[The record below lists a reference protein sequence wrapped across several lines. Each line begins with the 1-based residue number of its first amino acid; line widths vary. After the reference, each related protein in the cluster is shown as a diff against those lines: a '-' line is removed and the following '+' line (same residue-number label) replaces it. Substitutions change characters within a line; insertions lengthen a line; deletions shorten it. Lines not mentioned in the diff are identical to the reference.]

1 MTVRDRGARD
11 RRRRASPLRPRDARW
26 HGLTAGEAC
35 AQLGVD
41 PPSGL
46 DAAEVER
53 RRAKVGPNKLAEAK
67 KEPGWQAFLR
77 QYRDLMQLVLLGA
90 AVVSIVALQEW
101 STGLVIIG
109 LTVLNAVLGL
119 NQEGKAAESVA
130 ALQKMLLIHAHVRRG
145 GERADIP
152 AEELVPGD
160 IVTFEAGDKVPADGR
175 LVLAATLEIEEA
187 ALTGESTPVLKSV
200 EPITGEDVPLG
211 DRVDMAY
218 MNSTVTRGRGEMVVT
233 ATGMATEVGQISG
246 MLSQVQ
252 QEKTP
257 LTRQLDQLTVL
268 ITITAAIALALV
280 IVFGLVRGED
290 FDELFVIGIA
300 LAIAAIPTGLP
311 AVVTTMLSLGTQA
324 LAAKGAIVKRLRS
337 VETLGS
343 TSAICSDKTGTLTLN
358 QMTARELVVVGR
370 RYAIEGEGYATEG
383 RILRVAGES
392 ETSLDPF
399 LLPMALAND
408 AAVRDGEI
416 VGDPTEAALVV
427 LAAKGGLDVGETRRR
442 FPRVGEVPFD
452 SDYKFMA
459 TFHEM
464 DDDGRKVVRCFV
476 KGAPDVLLAR
486 SSAIRDAE
494 GSTVPVEGAR
504 DRVLEENDRLAGEG
518 LRVLAVAARD
528 FDPSS
533 FDPAGELLAQVQD
546 LTLLALVGI
555 VDPPRKE
562 ARDAIARCTEAG
574 IQVRMITGDHATTAA
589 AIAAELG
596 IEGRALPGT
605 EFAALSDDE
614 LDAQVG
620 EIGVVARVAPEDK
633 VRLVDMLKRQG
644 NVVAMTGDGVNDA
657 PALKRSDIGV
667 AMGITG
673 TEVTKEAADMILTDD
688 NFATIV
694 SAVEGGRG
702 IYDNLMK
709 YVRIQLIEL
718 GAFIL
723 LFVLAGAFFVADGAP
738 LRRCRCCGSTSRST
752 CCSRSGSASTR
763 PSPASCSGGPGM
775 RARPSSTGR
784 SRFGSAPRPRDGLD
798 RARDRRL
805 GRGALR
811 PRRRHDD
818 GPHDAVADAHRRRRR
833 GQGADAD
840 RLQPLHDREPP
851 LRAADRPDAPADVP
865 RDRARL
871 PPAHLRHGL
880 PDERTVGHLPA
891 RADRVSRC
899 HGAREGLRS
908 AGRRRPCR
916 SHACRDV
923 AEARGGPPDVSTSE
937 IVPRWEWRTFGETFG
952 SAEKRPRGARP
963 HEGRRERGAVRRPRA
978 ATTPASRFGAGS
990 WT

>member
-1 MTVRDRGARD
+1 MSAAAAQGV
-11 RRRRASPLRPRDARW
+11 SPQVGRDASS
-26 HGLTAGEAC
+26 HGLTADEAC
-35 AQLGVD
+35 ARFEVD
-41 PPSGL
+41 PRSGL

-53 RRAKVGPNKLAEAK
+53 RRADVGPNKLAEAK

-90 AVVSIVALQEW
+90 AIVSIVALQEW

-130 ALQKMLLIHAHVRRG
+130 ALQKMLLIHAHARRG

-160 IVTFEAGDKVPADGR
+160 IITFEAGDKVPADGR
-175 LVLAATLEIEEA
+175 LIVAATLEIEEA

-200 EPITGEDVPLG
+200 EPVAGEDIPLG

-233 ATGMATEVGQISG
+233 GTGMATEVGQISG
-246 MLSQVQ
+246 MLAGVQ

-257 LTRQLDQLTVL
+257 LARQLDQLTVL
-268 ITITAAIALALV
+268 ITIMAAAALALV
-280 IVFGLVRGED
+280 IVFGLIRGDD
-290 FDELFVIGIA
+290 FDDLFVIGIA

-370 RYAIEGEGYATEG
+370 RYSIEGEGYSTEG
-383 RILRVAGES
+383 RILRIAGET

-408 AAVRDGEI
+408 AEVRDGEI

-427 LAAKGGLDVGETRRR
+427 LAAKGGLDVDETRRR

-452 SDYKFMA
+452 SEYKFMA

-464 DDDGRKVVRCFV
+464 EDDGRKVVRCFV

-486 SSAIRDAE
+486 SSQIRDAD
-494 GSTVPVEGAR
+494 GRTVPAEGVR
-504 DRVLEENDRLAGEG
+504 DRVLAENDRLAGEG
-518 LRVLAVAARD
+518 LRVLAVATRD
-528 FDPSS
+528 LEPSS
-533 FDPAGELLAQVQD
+533 FDAGGDLLAQVQD
-546 LTLLALVGI
+546 VTLLALVGI

-562 ARDAIARCTEAG
+562 ARDAIALCKKAG

-589 AIAAELG
+589 AIGNQLG
-596 IEGRALPGT
+596 IEGRALTGT
-605 EFAALSDDE
+605 EFAALSDEE

-633 VRLVDMLKRQG
+633 VRLVDMLKRKG
-644 NVVAMTGDGVNDA
+644 HVVAMTGDGVNDA

-694 SAVEGGRG
+694 TAVEGGRG

-709 YVRIQLIEL
+709 YVRSQLIWL
-718 GAFIL
+718 GSFIL
-723 LFVLAGAFFVADGAP
+723 LFVLAGAFSVADGAP
-738 LRRCRCCGSTSRST
+738 LTPLQVLWINFAIDVVLAVGL
-752 CCSRSGSASTR
+752 GFDA
-763 PSPASCSGGPGM
+763 AVPGLM
-775 RARPSSTGR
+775 KR
-784 SRFGSAPRPRDGLD
+784 RPRDASAPIVNRSLAIRLGSLALVMAVIALGVVAWGEDRYDLAIATTMGLTTLSLMHIVAAVEVRD
-798 RARDRRL
+798 PIQTVFSRATLENRRFVQLIGLTLVLTFLVTELNFLQRMFDTVSLTSSQWGICLLGPIVYLALAELVKLFDRRTH
-805 GRGALR
+805 RETVV
-811 PRRRHDD
+811 
-818 GPHDAVADAHRRRRR
+818 AV
-833 GQGADAD
+833 
-840 RLQPLHDREPP
+840 
-851 LRAADRPDAPADVP
+851 
-865 RDRARL
+865 
-871 PPAHLRHGL
+871 
-880 PDERTVGHLPA
+880 VG
-891 RADRVSRC
+891 
-899 HGAREGLRS
+899 
-908 AGRRRPCR
+908 
-916 SHACRDV
+916 
-923 AEARGGPPDVSTSE
+923 
-937 IVPRWEWRTFGETFG
+937 
-952 SAEKRPRGARP
+952 
-963 HEGRRERGAVRRPRA
+963 
-978 ATTPASRFGAGS
+978 
-990 WT
+990 